1 MSSSHLIIVARNDE
15 TGEIQLPLE
24 HMTLYG
30 MGVTDGEYEE
40 ESVVRTCASTYG
52 PEWTLT
58 LYGPLGHSYSGT
70 KTSPV
75 TSAR

>member
-24 HMTLYG
+24 NMTLYG
-30 MGVTDGEYEE
+30 MGIVDGEYEE
-40 ESVVRTCASTYG
+40 ETVVRTCAMSYG

-58 LYGPLGHSYSGT
+58 LYGPLGASYYGS
-70 KTSPV
+70 K
-75 TSAR
+75 R